1 LYSDGQLRFDSL
13 PISRRT
19 LAGLNAAKMEI
30 ATEIQAAA
38 VPHALVGRDILGA
51 AKTGSG
57 KTLAFVIPLLE
68 KLFRERW
75 SSEDGLAAIIISPTR
90 ELAFQIFE
98 VIRTVG
104 RKHLFSAG
112 LITGGKKEF
121 QGEQERIISM
131 NILVA
136 TPGRLLQHFEQTSGF
151 DASQLLV
158 LILDEADRILDLGF
172 KSQLDSILNYLPI
185 SRQTFLFS
193 ATQTRSIKDLA
204 RLSLNHPEYLAVH
217 AEDEEKTPKQ
227 LVQYYIHCSL
237 DKKLDILFSFLKTH
251 LKSKIIIFFSTCSQ
265 VKYVYEC
272 FRSMQ
277 PGTVLMA
284 LHGKIKQDKRLLIY
298 NDFLKRSSAC
308 MLATDIAA
316 RGLDFPDIDWVIQMD
331 APEDTAMYIHRVG
344 RTARYNKE
352 GKALLFLMP
361 QEEENIL
368 KELKK
373 ESIPIKKLSINPHRQ
388 YSVSS
393 SAAALLAA
401 HSDYR
406 NYAKKAFLSYLRS
419 LQLLPLYP
427 IQDIKSLPLND
438 FAAALG
444 LPMAPEITSLLNKEK
459 ADNNNKKKNDN
470 SNSGDVMD
478 VDEAREELRQKKN
491 VNRKLDKLKKQIQ
504 EAKDAK
510 KRKREERMNAKIANG
525 EAADSDLSESE
536 SDSSMSDGDTS
547 NDEEQRHE
555 GGKSKLNKFSVFQ
568 MKADI
573 EKKREEMKKQ
583 NKSKGKDGEE
593 DEEEEDFLAVKKVH
607 KWNEDENGEVVEE
620 EEPKDQSLPSAATT
634 ASAAQK
640 KLKLTRDGQLR
651 NHPTNKIVFD
661 DSGNAMDTKPKLSSL
676 KDKEKENVYH
686 RIEQRTKE
694 LKEQLDASRKEDHL
708 RDQERIR
715 EKKLQKKQTLKQKKD
730 GEDDEDYGDEDGEG
744 MVATLANPIEED
756 DDDSE
761 EGDDEEN
768 GSENDQ
774 SSGSDNDAGSINDS
788 GSEEDEGDDAAEE
801 EEEEDD
807 DYNQKKKR
815 KLAEQESLAMKI
827 LSGKK

>member
-1 LYSDGQLRFDSL
+1 LCSDGQLRFDSL

-38 VPHALVGRDILGA
+38 VPHALAGRDILGA

-151 DASQLLV
+151 DASQLLL

-172 KSQLDSILNYLPI
+172 KSQLDSILNYLPT

-193 ATQTRSIKDLA
+193 ATQTKSIKDLA

-227 LVQYYIHCSL
+227 LVQYYIHCPL

-284 LHGKIKQDKRLLIY
+284 LHGKIKHDRRLLIY

-393 SAAALLAA
+393 SAAA
-401 HSDYR
+401 
-406 NYAKKAFLSYLRS
+406 
-419 LQLLPLYP
+419 
-427 IQDIKSLPLND
+427 
-438 FAAALG
+438 
-444 LPMAPEITSLLNKEK
+444 
-459 ADNNNKKKNDN
+459 
-470 SNSGDVMD
+470 
-478 VDEAREELRQKKN
+478 
-491 VNRKLDKLKKQIQ
+491 KLC
-504 EAKDAK
+504 
-510 KRKREERMNAKIANG
+510 
-525 EAADSDLSESE
+525 
-536 SDSSMSDGDTS
+536 
-547 NDEEQRHE
+547 
-555 GGKSKLNKFSVFQ
+555 
-568 MKADI
+568 
-573 EKKREEMKKQ
+573 
-583 NKSKGKDGEE
+583 
-593 DEEEEDFLAVKKVH
+593 
-607 KWNEDENGEVVEE
+607 
-620 EEPKDQSLPSAATT
+620 
-634 ASAAQK
+634 
-640 KLKLTRDGQLR
+640 
-651 NHPTNKIVFD
+651 
-661 DSGNAMDTKPKLSSL
+661 
-676 KDKEKENVYH
+676 
-686 RIEQRTKE
+686 
-694 LKEQLDASRKEDHL
+694 
-708 RDQERIR
+708 
-715 EKKLQKKQTLKQKKD
+715 
-730 GEDDEDYGDEDGEG
+730 
-744 MVATLANPIEED
+744 
-756 DDDSE
+756 
-761 EGDDEEN
+761 
-768 GSENDQ
+768 
-774 SSGSDNDAGSINDS
+774 
-788 GSEEDEGDDAAEE
+788 
-801 EEEEDD
+801 
-807 DYNQKKKR
+807 
-815 KLAEQESLAMKI
+815 QESLSQLLTFFTIVTIVSHPRHQIIAIK
-827 LSGKK
+827 